1 MAIVGVY
8 NGSYIE
14 TDHKFE
20 KNQRMILTPI
30 ERPKGPPDPVKK
42 ALIEELYGSV
52 PDSGLSLE
60 ETKAE
65 RRNKQ

>member
-1 MAIVGVY
+1 MAIIGVY

-20 KNQRMILTPI
+20 KNQRIILTPI
-30 ERPKGPPDPVKK
+30 ERPKGPPNPEKK
-42 ALIEELYGSV
+42 AIIDQLYGCA
-52 PDSGLSLE
+52 PDIGLSLE

>member
-1 MAIVGVY
+1 MAIIGVY

-20 KNQRMILTPI
+20 KNQRIILTPI
-30 ERPKGPPDPVKK
+30 ERPKGPPDPVKAAIIDK
-42 ALIEELYGSV
+42 LYGCA
-52 PDSGLSLE
+52 PDIGLSLE
-60 ETKAE
+60 ETQAE

>member
-20 KNQRMILTPI
+20 KNQRIILTPI

-42 ALIEELYGSV
+42 ALIEELYGCV
-52 PDSGLSLE
+52 PDSGLTLE

>member
-20 KNQRMILTPI
+20 KNQRIILTPI
-30 ERPKGPPDPVKK
+30 ERPKGPPDPRIAAIIDK
-42 ALIEELYGSV
+42 LYGSV
-52 PDSGLSLE
+52 PDSGLTLE
-60 ETKAE
+60 ETQAE
-65 RRNKQ
+65 RRDKQ

>member
-1 MAIVGVY
+1 MAIIGVY

-20 KNQRMILTPI
+20 KNQRIILTPI
-30 ERPKGPPDPVKK
+30 ERPKGPPNPEIAAIIDK
-42 ALIEELYGSV
+42 LYGSV
-52 PDSGLSLE
+52 PDSGLTLE
-60 ETKAE
+60 ETQAE

>member
-1 MAIVGVY
+1 MAIIGVY

-20 KNQRMILTPI
+20 KNQLVILTPVTLPGGKIDKEKEAII
-30 ERPKGPPDPVKK
+30 EK
-42 ALIEELYGSV
+42 LYGCA
-52 PDSGLSLE
+52 PDSGLSLD

>member
-1 MAIVGVY
+1 MAIIGVY

-20 KNQRMILTPI
+20 KNQRIILTPI
-30 ERPKGPPDPVKK
+30 ERPKGPPDPVKA
-42 ALIEELYGSV
+42 ALIEELYGCA
-52 PDSGLSLE
+52 PDPGLTLE